1 MDVHV
6 DMTAHFSIVS
16 SPAAEQQPKAGLCFT
31 AVLTISAR
39 LPNVI

>member
-31 AVLTISAR
+31 L
-39 LPNVI
+39 LLF